1 MKQLIKRDSTEK
13 KRELEVLEFMK
24 SSGFDLF
31 PKEITNRLVKEL
43 MSNTLIIPNLPLS
56 LSNINLKNGNF
67 GESSVF
73 IDKEN
78 GLNIEAKRNLVK
90 FVNKMIS

>member
-1 MKQLIKRDSTEK
+1 M
-13 KRELEVLEFMK
+13 LEFMH

-31 PKEITNRLVKEL
+31 PKELSNRIIGQLKSGMLV
-43 MSNTLIIPNLPLS
+43 IPNLPLGVK
-56 LSNINLKNGNF
+56 NIDLHKGNF

-73 IDKEN
+73 IDKGK